1 MVLQEFH
8 NSTMIRSFRCLEI
21 GSPGHGS
28 SCCVV
33 KRLNIKVNST
43 EQPLDTYEYTPD
55 ISVTQAQEDVVHK
68 YRFDKLAHPGF
79 ETQLRSAS
87 SYDDILEFED
97 EPLVDH
103 KETADAD
110 RVDNGKFGR
119 KWLQRYFLCLD
130 LIARK
135 CAEFVARFGTFSDPD
150 DLQDQ
155 LQTILRSKDSSMF
168 TDRGSDYSN
177 GNSGNVIG
185 NSGIR

>member
-1 MVLQEFH
+1 MVLEEFH
-8 NSTMIRSFRCLEI
+8 NSTMIRSFRPSEI
-21 GSPGHGS
+21 VLPRHGS
-28 SCCVV
+28 SCCMV
-33 KRLNIKVNST
+33 KRLNVKVNSI
-43 EQPLDTYEYTPD
+43 EQPLDTYEYTPE

-68 YRFDKLAHPGF
+68 YRFDKLQHPLF

-97 EPLVDH
+97 EPLIDH
-103 KETADAD
+103 KETAHVD
-110 RVDNGKFGR
+110 RAEDGKFGR
-119 KWLQRYFLCLD
+119 KWLQRYFLCLG

-155 LQTILRSKDSSMF
+155 LQTILRSKDSSMC
-168 TDRGSDYSN
+168 TDRGSNHSN

-185 NSGIR
+185 NSGI